1 MFSEPENDISDA
13 TMLRFVDQSKA
24 WFPLKK
30 KKKNVQQKSC
40 ICQSSLIFAPWQLLV
55 PKKMH

>member
-30 KKKNVQQKSC
+30 KKKKC
-40 ICQSSLIFAPWQLLV
+40 AT
-55 PKKMH
+55 KKLHLPE

>member
-30 KKKNVQQKSC
+30 KKKC
-40 ICQSSLIFAPWQLLV
+40 AT
-55 PKKMH
+55 KKLHLPE